1 MAQPLHALAS
11 SARRADFL
19 LIVSILADRAS
30 RATKPSRHPRI
41 YTHSLNTHIPEEGD
55 AMADKKDLTQS
66 PIAGASPASMID
78 SFLTEA
84 KRLGPLVDNA
94 PRARLVF
101 ALDATMSRQP
111 TWDLA
116 CRVQGEMFAATSE
129 AGGLS
134 VQLVYFRGFGECR
147 ASRWVAD
154 PRALTDLMT
163 KISCRGGQTQIG
175 RILRHVRTE
184 TGQTPLRVLVYVG
197 DAMEEP
203 IDDLCAVAGEL
214 GLLGVRAFMFH
225 EGHDSDAAQAFQE
238 IARLTGGAYVR
249 FDAGA
254 PQALSELLRAAATYA
269 TSGVDG
275 LARLTADSVQARS
288 LLTAITERQ
297 P

>member
-1 MAQPLHALAS
+1 
-11 SARRADFL
+11 
-19 LIVSILADRAS
+19 
-30 RATKPSRHPRI
+30 
-41 YTHSLNTHIPEEGD
+41 
-55 AMADKKDLTQS
+55 MADKKDLTR
-66 PIAGASPASMID
+66 PPATAGSPASMVD
-78 SFLTEA
+78 SFLSEA
-84 KRLGPLVDNA
+84 KRFGPLAGNA

-116 CRVQGEMFAATSE
+116 CRVQGEMFAAASE

-147 ASRWVAD
+147 SSRWVAD
-154 PRALTDLMT
+154 PRALMDLMT

-175 RILRHVRTE
+175 RVLRHVRTE
-184 TGQTPLRVLVYVG
+184 AGQAPLKVLVYVG

-214 GLLGVRAFMFH
+214 GLLG
-225 EGHDSDAAQAFQE
+225 
-238 IARLTGGAYVR
+238 IARLSGGAYAR

-254 PQALSELLRAAATYA
+254 PHTLSELLRAAAAYA
-269 TSGVDG
+269 ANGVEG
-275 LARLTADSVQARS
+275 LTRLSAGNAQARV
-288 LLTAITERQ
+288 LLTAMNGHK

>member
-1 MAQPLHALAS
+1 M
-11 SARRADFL
+11 
-19 LIVSILADRAS
+19 
-30 RATKPSRHPRI
+30 T
-41 YTHSLNTHIPEEGD
+41 
-55 AMADKKDLTQS
+55 DKKDLTR
-66 PIAGASPASMID
+66 PPATAGAPASMVD
-78 SFLTEA
+78 TFLAEA
-84 KRLGPLVDNA
+84 KRLGPLAGNA

-116 CRVQGEMFAATSE
+116 CRVQGEMFAATSD

-163 KISCRGGQTQIG
+163 KINCRGGHTQIG
-175 RILRHVRTE
+175 RVLRHVRTE
-184 TGQTPLRVLVYVG
+184 ARQAPVKVLVYVG

-214 GLLGVRAFMFH
+214 GLLGVKAFMFH
-225 EGHDSDAAQAFQE
+225 EGNDPEAARAFQE
-238 IARLTGGAYVR
+238 IARLSGGAYAR

-254 PQALSELLRAAATYA
+254 PHTLSELLRAAATYA
-269 TSGVDG
+269 ASGVEG
-275 LARLTADSVQARS
+275 LAQLTTGSAPARG
-288 LLTAITERQ
+288 LLTAITGRS

>member
-1 MAQPLHALAS
+1 M
-11 SARRADFL
+11 
-19 LIVSILADRAS
+19 
-30 RATKPSRHPRI
+30 T
-41 YTHSLNTHIPEEGD
+41 
-55 AMADKKDLTQS
+55 DKKDLTR
-66 PIAGASPASMID
+66 PPTTAGSPASTID
-78 SFLTEA
+78 TFLADA
-84 KRLGPLVDNA
+84 KRLGPLAGNA

-116 CRVQGEMFAATSE
+116 CRVQGEMFAAASE

-175 RILRHVRTE
+175 RVLRHVRTE
-184 TGQTPLRVLVYVG
+184 ARQAPLKVLVYVG

-214 GLLGVRAFMFH
+214 GLLGVKAFMFH
-225 EGHDSDAAQAFQE
+225 EGHDPEAARAFQE
-238 IARLTGGAYVR
+238 IARLSGGAYAR

-254 PQALSELLRAAATYA
+254 PHILSELLRAAAAYA
-269 TSGVDG
+269 TSGVEG
-275 LARLTADSVQARS
+275 LAQLTAGSTQARR
-288 LLTAITERQ
+288 LLAAITGGK